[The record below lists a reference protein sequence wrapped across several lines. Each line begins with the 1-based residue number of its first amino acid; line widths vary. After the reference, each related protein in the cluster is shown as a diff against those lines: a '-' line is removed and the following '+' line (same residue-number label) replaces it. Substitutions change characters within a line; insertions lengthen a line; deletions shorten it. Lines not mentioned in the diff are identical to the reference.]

1 MRCRSGWWS
10 RDRSSG
16 RYPQVRYNAGE
27 VKNGGGGGRH
37 RNSRGGVGM
46 ESIRSRLGAGLG

>member
-1 MRCRSGWWS
+1 MPERVVEPGPELGAVPSGEI
-10 RDRSSG
+10 
-16 RYPQVRYNAGE
+16 QC
-27 VKNGGGGGRH
+27 GGGKKWRGGGRH